1 MQTPNTNGM
10 TSEEQAIAEATPM
23 HLPGPEPKAAKAK
36 KTAKTKPAAKP
47 AGKIKS
53 RPANKTAAAGK
64 IGKKSVPP
72 NKTAAAKPAKKAA
85 KQAEAKKPGRT
96 SGKAKKPATGAESRP
111 EGVRER
117 TWSLM
122 QRKDGVTE
130 REVCEALGW
139 KKAGATISRAV
150 KAAPFK
156 VVKSKAENGRTVY
169 SAAK

>member
-1 MQTPNTNGM
+1 MQTKKAA
-10 TSEEQAIAEATPM
+10 AIAAKTAEIDRMVVEATAAD
-23 HLPGPEPKAAKAK
+23 GPSIVPPLDNPKPAKAR
-36 KTAKTKPAAKP
+36 KTAKAKPAAKP
-47 AGKIKS
+47 AGKI
-53 RPANKTAAAGK
+53 
-64 IGKKSVPP
+64 GKKSALP

-96 SGKAKKPATGAESRP
+96 TGKAKKPATGAESRP

-117 TWSLM
+117 IWKMM

-169 SAAK
+169 SAA